1 MTTSTEPTATE
12 DETTAALL
20 GTARRV
26 RAGEL
31 PPASLERPLRSAT
44 MVVELDSRSAA
55 AGQHEVVWTQ
65 TPQALLPVFT
75 DVEQLAGYCLRRGD
89 DGDVP
94 VSYGQLTGAD
104 LLDSLLGQL
113 PAGLGLVLD
122 PAAEYALIIP
132 TAATGGDPRG

>member
-75 DVEQLAGYCLRRGD
+75 SVEQLACFAARRGD
-89 DGDVP
+89 DQP
-94 VSYGQLTGAD
+94 VSYAQLTGAD

-113 PAGLGLVLD
+113 PAGLGVVLD